1 MFFLFLALYI
11 SKNLNTNIILNI
23 NRMHDMRVDLYDMR
37 VKMYH
42 IRVELYALFFGIL
55 VKSDKF
61 AE

>member
-1 MFFLFLALYI
+1 
-11 SKNLNTNIILNI
+11 
-23 NRMHDMRVDLYDMR
+23 MHDMRVDLYDMR

>member
-1 MFFLFLALYI
+1 
-11 SKNLNTNIILNI
+11 
-23 NRMHDMRVDLYDMR
+23 MHDMRVDLYDMR

-55 VKSDKF
+55 VKSDIF

>member
-1 MFFLFLALYI
+1 
-11 SKNLNTNIILNI
+11 
-23 NRMHDMRVDLYDMR
+23 MHDMRVDLYDMR
-37 VKMYH
+37 VKLYH

>member
-1 MFFLFLALYI
+1 
-11 SKNLNTNIILNI
+11 
-23 NRMHDMRVDLYDMR
+23 MHDMRVDLYDMR

-55 VKSDKF
+55 VKIDTF

>member
-1 MFFLFLALYI
+1 
-11 SKNLNTNIILNI
+11 
-23 NRMHDMRVDLYDMR
+23 MRVDLDDMR

>member
-1 MFFLFLALYI
+1 MY
-11 SKNLNTNIILNI
+11 
-23 NRMHDMRVDLYDMR
+23 DMRVDLYDMR

-55 VKSDKF
+55 VKSDTF

>member
-1 MFFLFLALYI
+1 
-11 SKNLNTNIILNI
+11 
-23 NRMHDMRVDLYDMR
+23 MHDMRVDLYDMR

-55 VKSDKF
+55 VKSDTF